1 MREHVS
7 VIDIEHRWSCKIII
21 DSSMKICISEDESI
35 AIYMKKCFYGLGR
48 VCRLQSVAHLDTFS
62 PLMISPQSK
71 HLCNQFGER
80 IVRVSRVCRR

>member
-35 AIYMKKCFYGLGR
+35 AIYMKKCFYGLSR
-48 VCRLQSVAHLDTFS
+48 VCRLQSVAQRDTFS
-62 PLMISPQSK
+62 SDDITTIQTLVQPIWREDRKSQPCM
-71 HLCNQFGER
+71 
-80 IVRVSRVCRR
+80 